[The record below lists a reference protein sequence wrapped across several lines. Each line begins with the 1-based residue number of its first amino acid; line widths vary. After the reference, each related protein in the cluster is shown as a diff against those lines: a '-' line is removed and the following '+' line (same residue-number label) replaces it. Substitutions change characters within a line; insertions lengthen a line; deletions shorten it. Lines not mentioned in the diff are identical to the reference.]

1 MKEMVSIAQY
11 FPVGGEDCAAARM
24 PNSRSPDSSAK
35 RTMRRCGIARSDA
48 SIRPSSSRRTRAAV
62 AYSFAAAAPL
72 T

>member
-11 FPVGGEDCAAARM
+11 FPVGGEGCAAARM
-24 PNSRSPDSSAK
+24 PTSRSPDSSAK

-48 SIRPSSSRRTRAAV
+48 SIRDLARRACAAV